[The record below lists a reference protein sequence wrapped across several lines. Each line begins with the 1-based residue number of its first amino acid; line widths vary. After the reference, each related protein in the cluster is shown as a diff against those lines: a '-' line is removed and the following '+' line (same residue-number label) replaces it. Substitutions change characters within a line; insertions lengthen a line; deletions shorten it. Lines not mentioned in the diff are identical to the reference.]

1 MVYLSKIE
9 VIAKEKKMTLKEVAE
24 GAGIS
29 YQGLNKI
36 IRSNSTKIE
45 TLVSISGVLGVSPC
59 VFFSEGVQAANDA
72 AIDYLREKDQ
82 LIEEKN
88 RRIEELVAE
97 NAVLKSKVEIQK
109 KETVPEGGSAGCA
122 DVV

>member
-36 IRSNSTKIE
+36 IRTNSTKIE
-45 TLVSISGVLGVSPC
+45 TLVSIAGVLGVSPC
-59 VFFSEGVQAANDA
+59 VFFSQEVQAASHP

-97 NAVLKSKVEIQK
+97 NAVLKSKAEGQR
-109 KETVPEGGSAGCA
+109 KEAVPEGDSAGCA
-122 DVV
+122 GVV